1 MASVFNSKA
10 QILKIYVPER
20 RMKDDQPLCE
30 WIVHRAC
37 ERGIAGATVIRGNGG
52 YYLNDPVKSPEI
64 ISMQVMRPVI
74 IEIVDQ
80 PERFEGFA
88 AFLKSEVSQVLMCR
102 SDVDVCFS

>member
-1 MASVFNSKA
+1 
-10 QILKIYVPER
+10 
-20 RMKDDQPLCE
+20 MKDDQPLCE

-64 ISMQVMRPVI
+64 ISMQVMRP
-74 IEIVDQ
+74 
-80 PERFEGFA
+80 ERIEGFA

>member
-37 ERGIAGATVIRGNGG
+37 ERGIAGATVI
-52 YYLNDPVKSPEI
+52 DPVKSPEI

-80 PERFEGFA
+80 PERIEGFA

>member
-30 WIVHRAC
+30 WIVCRAC

-52 YYLNDPVKSPEI
+52 DYLNDPVKSPEI
-64 ISMQVMRPVI
+64 INMQVMRPVI

-80 PERFEGFA
+80 PERIEGFA

>member
-1 MASVFNSKA
+1 
-10 QILKIYVPER
+10 
-20 RMKDDQPLCE
+20 MKDDQPLCE

-80 PERFEGFA
+80 PERNIRESA
-88 AFLKSEVSQVLMCR
+88 VSMCLRRIIDEMLTVIGGVL
-102 SDVDVCFS
+102 